1 MYIKDWKTEVD
12 NVLKIR
18 YYDLLEGN
26 GKISKK
32 VADEKAEAEYEK
44 YQVIQDK
51 NYISDFDTLILETT
65 KIEKTN
71 NR

>member
-1 MYIKDWKTEVD
+1 MKDWKTEVD

-18 YYDLLEGN
+18 HYDLLESN

-65 KIEKTN
+65 KIEKN
-71 NR
+71 K

>member
-1 MYIKDWKTEVD
+1 MKDWKAEVD

-18 YYDLLEGN
+18 HYDLLEGN
-26 GKISKK
+26 RKISKK
-32 VADEKAEAEYEK
+32 VADKKAEAEYEK

-65 KIEKTN
+65 KIDKN
-71 NR
+71 K